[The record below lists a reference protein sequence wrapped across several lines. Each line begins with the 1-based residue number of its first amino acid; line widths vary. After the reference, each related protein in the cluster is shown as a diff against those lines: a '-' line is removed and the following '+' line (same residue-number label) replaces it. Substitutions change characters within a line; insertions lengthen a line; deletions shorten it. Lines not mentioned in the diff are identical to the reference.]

1 MSNTKE
7 CDSAVGPSNNNKK
20 TLNLK
25 RLILKRLI
33 IKKIYKL
40 AKPTYCK

>member
-20 TLNLK
+20 TLNLT
-25 RLILKRLI
+25 RLIM
-33 IKKIYKL
+33 KKIYKL
-40 AKPTYCK
+40 AKLTYCK